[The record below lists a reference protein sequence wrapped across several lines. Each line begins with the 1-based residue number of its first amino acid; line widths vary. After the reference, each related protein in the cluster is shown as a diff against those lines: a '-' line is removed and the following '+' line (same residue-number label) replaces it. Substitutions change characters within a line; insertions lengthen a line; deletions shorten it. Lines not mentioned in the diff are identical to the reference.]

1 MRKSKH
7 EKIVDQSHEIREL
20 RQINLLMKKLLDE
33 KEETEQ
39 RKKLGDVLHQ
49 IKELEQLNS
58 IAKKLIDKLIS
69 GGKTNLS
76 EEFLTKLN
84 HELRTPMVP
93 IKAYTDMLLDGHF
106 GKITKQQKERIRLI
120 KANVTQMH
128 EALTNVILGKNT

>member
-1 MRKSKH
+1 MID
-7 EKIVDQSHEIREL
+7 ESHEIREL
-20 RQINLLMKKLLDE
+20 KQINLLMKKLLDA
-33 KEETEQ
+33 KEAAEQ

-84 HELRTPMVP
+84 HELRTPMVS
-93 IKAYTDMLLDGHF
+93 IKHT
-106 GKITKQQKERIRLI
+106 QKCYLVDTLE
-120 KANVTQMH
+120 K
-128 EALTNVILGKNT
+128 